1 MPLQISCWSFFA
13 APVAAEEPE
22 RNSPHVNY
30 MLHCQGCHLPEGI
43 GHPGLVPQLKHNVGN
58 FLTVDGGRA
67 YLVQVPGSA
76 QSTLSDAELA
86 EVLNWLIPAFD
97 PEHTP
102 PAFQGFTA
110 DEVAG
115 YRSVRIR
122 NVTQI
127 RTELL
132 AKYAAD

>member
-1 MPLQISCWSFFA
+1 
-13 APVAAEEPE
+13 
-22 RNSPHVNY
+22 
-30 MLHCQGCHLPEGI
+30 MLTG
-43 GHPGLVPQLKHNVGN
+43 NVGK
-58 FLTVDGGRA
+58 FLSVDGGRA

-86 EVLNWLIPAFD
+86 EVLNWLVPTFD

-102 PAFQGFTA
+102 AKFQAFTA
-110 DEVAG
+110 NEVAS

-132 AKYAAD
+132 AQYVAD